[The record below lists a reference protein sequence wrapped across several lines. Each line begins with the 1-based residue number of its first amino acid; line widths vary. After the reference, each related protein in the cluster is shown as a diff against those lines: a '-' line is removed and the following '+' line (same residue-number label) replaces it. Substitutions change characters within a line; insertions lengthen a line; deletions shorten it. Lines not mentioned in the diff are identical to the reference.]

1 MFCYHRHEFDYFSD
15 FYVAYFSSSNSS
27 RATDYECAE
36 TNYNQ
41 YRCRQKWHG
50 TERCISITME
60 RRDAPVDPAY
70 NLKNR
75 TKEIE
80 AMYNALGPQYEPRL
94 TKILGNLALV
104 REMCGTC
111 GEQTVTFAD

>member
-1 MFCYHRHEFDYFSD
+1 
-15 FYVAYFSSSNSS
+15 
-27 RATDYECAE
+27 
-36 TNYNQ
+36 
-41 YRCRQKWHG
+41 
-50 TERCISITME
+50 ME
-60 RRDAPVDPAY
+60 RRDVPVDPAY